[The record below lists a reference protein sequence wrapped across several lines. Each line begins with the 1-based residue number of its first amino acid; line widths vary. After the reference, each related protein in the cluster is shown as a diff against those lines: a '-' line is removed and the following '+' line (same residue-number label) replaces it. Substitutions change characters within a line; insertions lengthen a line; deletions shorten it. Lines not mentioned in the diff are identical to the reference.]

1 MKLYIS
7 GPMSNLPEHN
17 FPAFRAAA
25 EKLTRAG
32 YDVIDPSENFG
43 GDTTLDRS
51 DYMREDIGNVL
62 KADGLALLPGWSQS
76 KGASLEVQIADEL
89 GLETLIVET
98 WVRGATK
105 GLLPIAT
112 IPGRVLNK
120 GGTFASDEDYG
131 YVNPAAGTLAS
142 YASTKASRESTA
154 VLTHENLKAARAS
167 MKAHVCDETFC
178 KEHPRETILE
188 EAQRLVHGD
197 RGAAYGHPADDFGRT
212 AEYWTTTFKKKLKPG
227 ERFHAGDIPLALIG
241 VKLSREVNKPK
252 RDNMTDLAGYAE
264 TRRMVL
270 ERDGAS

>member
-7 GPMSNLPEHN
+7 GKMTGLPEHG
-17 FPAFRAAA
+17 FPAFYEAA
-25 EKLTRAG
+25 EKLTAVG
-32 YDVIDPSENFG
+32 YDVINPAENFG
-43 GDTTLDRS
+43 GRTDLARS
-51 DYMREDIGNVL
+51 AYMREDIGNVL
-62 KADGLALLPGWSQS
+62 KADGLALLSGWSQS

-89 GLETLIVET
+89 GLLSNYVDT
-98 WVRGATK
+98 WVKDAKREWGV
-105 GLLPIAT
+105 GLT
-112 IPGRVLNK
+112 PGRVLNK
-120 GGTFASDEDYG
+120 GGVFASDEDYG

-212 AEYWTTTFKKKLKPG
+212 AEYWTTTFKEKLKPG